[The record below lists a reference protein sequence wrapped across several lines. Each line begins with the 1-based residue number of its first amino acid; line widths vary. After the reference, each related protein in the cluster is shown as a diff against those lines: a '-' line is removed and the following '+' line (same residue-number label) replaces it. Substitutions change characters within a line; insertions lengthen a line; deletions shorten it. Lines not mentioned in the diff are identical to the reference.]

1 MKKYKVMVS
10 IVIAL
15 FLVVELL
22 GNNTK
27 VDAQTLYSSG
37 YSRAYSVV
45 YSGLV
50 ANHCIADITGFFDD
64 EVSFVLSSSIAA
76 EYDDDDWIEDS
87 IDFME
92 YDLTI
97 NQSSSSDLFNE
108 EAAKASAIAYS
119 MECANWSVNS
129 GRGTDFEDEC
139 IYMFLSHYVDR
150 ADYYWAN
157 QDYSYLNDGP
167 SMSENTSYFSKWIV
181 DDDRTVYDTYL
192 SNNAVIGAA
201 NSVRG
206 VYDGL
211 STVYTGTCDDIEIT
225 TAFERASNS
234 AQNLYIIADSY
245 LVTDSMVEDFASG
258 VSYIVDTIASNDA
271 ETSLEYMYDQFIE
284 DDGLFHISNDTV
296 REQFISNTVSL
307 VANIIISEALGGSL
321 ASDLIS
327 DFQYDAYMDIFSL
340 AVYVNMRSSF
350 HGREAQRY
358 YDYLMNWY
366 L

>member
-1 MKKYKVMVS
+1 MKRNKILIS
-10 IVIAL
+10 IMTIVL
-15 FLVVELL
+15 LVFGQL
-22 GNNTK
+22 GNITK
-27 VDAQTLYSSG
+27 VEAQTNYSNG
-37 YSRAYSVV
+37 YLKAYNMV

-50 ANHCIADITGFFDD
+50 ANHCISDLTGFFDD
-64 EVSFVLSSSIAA
+64 EVSFEFSSSCVA
-76 EYDDDDWIEDS
+76 EYDDDDWIEDA

-97 NQSSSSDLFNE
+97 NQSGSSNLFNE
-108 EAAKASAIAYS
+108 ETAKASAIAYS
-119 MECANWSVNS
+119 MECANWSVSS

-150 ADYYWAN
+150 SDYYWAN

-167 SMSENTSYFSKWIV
+167 SMSDNTSYFSRWIV

-192 SNNAVIGAA
+192 GNNAVIGAS
-201 NSVRG
+201 NSVRA
-206 VYDGL
+206 VFEGL
-211 STVYTGTCDDIEIT
+211 TTVYNGTCDDIEIT

-245 LVTDSMVEDFASG
+245 LVTDSMVEDFSSG
-258 VSYIVDTIASNDA
+258 VSYIVDTFSSNDA